1 MCRGGRS
8 HGWRPAPPRGAGKHR
23 GALSTLIHRGCY
35 SHLVP
40 QGPGWE
46 VSCSAP
52 GSPSRKECPP
62 HSPKSTPL
70 RNAELDTLVF
80 TLRLLML
87 EGGPRGCRGLW
98 GWVGRGRGG
107 SRVGTIPEQI
117 PSDCLD
123 EAHVCEGPC
132 RCSES
137 EFRSAPGP
145 CALWTTAAA
154 SPWVSLLPGSP
165 LLLRPSQRS
174 SSNSNRV
181 VSPTPAQTPP
191 SRGTEAKQTRPAQL
205 SSEPRGGGASPGD
218 KGHCGSGSAW
228 SCGLRA
234 LQMGSPNVYILQM
247 RT

>member
-8 HGWRPAPPRGAGKHR
+8 HGWRPGPPRGAGKHR
-23 GALSTLIHRGCY
+23 GALAALIHRGCY

-87 EGGPRGCRGLW
+87 EGGPRGCRGPW

-154 SPWVSLLPGSP
+154 SPWVSLLPVGHLCSSGHHSYPPQTQIGWCHPPCSNAPFPGHGSQTD
-165 LLLRPSQRS
+165 PSC
-174 SSNSNRV
+174 
-181 VSPTPAQTPP
+181 T
-191 SRGTEAKQTRPAQL
+191 AQL
-205 SSEPRGGGASPGD
+205 RAPRWWGF
-218 KGHCGSGSAW
+218 SG
-228 SCGLRA
+228 
-234 LQMGSPNVYILQM
+234 
-247 RT
+247 

>member
-1 MCRGGRS
+1 MCRGGRN
-8 HGWRPAPPRGAGKHR
+8 HGWRPAPLRGAGKHR
-23 GALSTLIHRGCY
+23 GALSALIHRGCY

-87 EGGPRGCRGLW
+87 RGCRGLW

-165 LLLRPSQRS
+165 LLLWPSQRS

-181 VSPTPAQTPP
+181 VSPPLLKRPLPGARKPNRPVPHSSAPSPAVVGLLRVTKA
-191 SRGTEAKQTRPAQL
+191 TVAQARL
-205 SSEPRGGGASPGD
+205 GAVG
-218 KGHCGSGSAW
+218 
-228 SCGLRA
+228 
-234 LQMGSPNVYILQM
+234 
-247 RT
+247 